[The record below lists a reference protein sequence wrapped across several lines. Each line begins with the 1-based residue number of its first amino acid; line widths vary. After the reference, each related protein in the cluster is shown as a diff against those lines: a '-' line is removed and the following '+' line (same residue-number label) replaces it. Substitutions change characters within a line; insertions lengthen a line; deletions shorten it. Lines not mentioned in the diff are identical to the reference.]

1 MIDSKRVFAIVVKPG
16 DCGEINYELIMMKCM
31 MQSVGHTEHP
41 VVVIVNTDQEKIKD
55 ADVLA
60 KIGQILATPPQ
71 VSDKMLEP
79 FDGDDFGQGLLK
91 SVHIEII
98 EYTQH
103 FLPRRVKNYVNVY
116 YCGNHWPRVCQW
128 KHRTINRQMRL
139 LQKKDC
145 R

>member
-16 DCGEINYELIMMKCM
+16 DCGEINYELIMMKRM

-60 KIGQILATPPQ
+60 KVGQIIAQPLVDDAINK
-71 VSDKMLEP
+71 SFIED
-79 FDGDDFGQGLLK
+79 FDQEIK
-91 SVHIEII
+91 QAHIEMT
-98 EYTQH
+98 EHQYR
-103 FLPRRVKNYVNVY
+103 FLPQRTKNYVNVY

-128 KHRTINRQMRL
+128 KHRTINCQMRL